1 MYNHGMKKQTALIE
15 FGEKLRKARREKG
28 LTQSQ
33 LADITGLS
41 RRSIV
46 HYERHA
52 KMPPLE
58 KVKKMAR
65 ALRVSS
71 DELLGMT
78 TPTKEENQQEKA
90 SYRIMKRVRQIEKLS
105 KRDQDMILNLINTL
119 VGNTKLKGKL

>member
-1 MYNHGMKKQTALIE
+1 MKSQAVVE

-33 LADITGLS
+33 LAEITGLS

-65 ALRVSS
+65 ALKVSS
-71 DELLGMT
+71 DELLGMP
-78 TPTKEENQQEKA
+78 TPTKEEKQQEKA
-90 SYRIMKRVRQIEKLS
+90 SYRIMKRVRQIEQLP
-105 KRDQDMILNLINTL
+105 KRDQDMILSLINTL
-119 VGNTKLKGKL
+119 VGNNKSKGKL